1 MALSFDYSF
10 REGVHVA
17 TDSVIKPS
25 AVMQNYHHHKFPIT
39 TNPLDYGSLV
49 LQENNKFVIEM
60 DKGYI
65 ALIETSDTT
74 RNVKIRK
81 GGNILFEY
89 TDTILSPN
97 SFERRIGQN
106 TFRYVDGILSLQKSL
121 KKTRTIS
128 KKALTKLLSKNFMT
142 MDLETQTDN
151 NQITPICVGVFDG
164 VDSRA
169 YYLQD
174 FLGDVESMLLKS
186 LRSILKS
193 KYDGYVVYIHNL
205 SGFDGNMLLKYM
217 TKVGKVKPIIHEGRI
232 ISIKLSAANCT
243 LTFYD
248 SYQLLPVSLSKLAL
262 TFGVTEKGLYP
273 YKFLV
278 NTSFKLNYQGAVPDI
293 EFFDNISKEQYNEY
307 CKDFQGLE
315 WNLKDETIK
324 YCIQDCVS
332 LHQVIS
338 KFRSLIFECYSLD
351 VLDYPTLS
359 SLSFSIYR
367 SGFMP
372 KDSLAQI
379 SGSMYAHL
387 KRSYIGGRVD
397 MFIPSGEN
405 LFHYD
410 VNSLYPSVMKNFDMP
425 VGTPTAFFG
434 DILAHQPEAFGFFN
448 VKVTAPDN
456 LKHPIIQCHV
466 NTKNGLRS
474 IAGTGTFETMLFSE
488 EIKNALKYGYKFEV
502 QSGYTFERGKVF
514 ESFIQNLY
522 LLRTT
527 YPKSN
532 PLNLVAKLLMNSL
545 YGRFGMD
552 TNFGETAVVSKAK
565 YPKFE
570 DKHADGITDILDL
583 DGSFLVQYTD
593 LAKEEKS
600 LVNSYYETHN
610 SNIAVASAISAY
622 GRILMSSLLNSTEYS
637 GGLV

>member
-1 MALSFDYSF
+1 MKKNFTKTNYSINSYYCPSVDSLLTSDFISNSIDQFWLDIASKKLNKDNHMIFIPRIKLNNGSYATLCNLQRLNLTDKEKIKELLIDKVTQDNNAYNAIPLMALSFDYSF
-10 REGVHVA
+10 REGAHVH
-17 TDSVIKPS
+17 TDSLIKPS
-25 AVMQNYHHHKFPIT
+25 VVMQNYHHHKFPIT
-39 TNPLDYGSLV
+39 TNPLDYGV
-49 LQENNKFVIEM
+49 LLFHKGNDYIIRM
-60 DKGYI
+60 DKGYT
-65 ALIETSDTT
+65 ALIEADSKGSK
-74 RNVKIRK
+74 VKIEK

-89 TDTILSPN
+89 TDTVLSPN

-106 TFRYVDGILSLQKSL
+106 TFKYVDGVLSLQKSL

-128 KKALTKLLSKNFMT
+128 KKALTKLLSNNFMT
-142 MDLETQTDN
+142 LDLETQTDSN
-151 NQITPICVGVFDG
+151 KITPICVGVFDG
-164 VDSRA
+164 TDSIS
-169 YYLQD
+169 YYLLD
-174 FLGDVESMLLKS
+174 FLGDVEAMLIKS
-186 LRSILKS
+186 LRSILKP
-193 KYDGYVVYIHNL
+193 KYDGYKVYVHNL
-205 SGFDGNMLLKYM
+205 SGFDGNLLLKYM
-217 TKVGKVKPIIHEGRI
+217 TKVGKVKPVIHEGRI
-232 ISIKLSAANCT
+232 ISINLSAAKCS

-248 SYQLLPVSLSKLAL
+248 SYQLLPVSLSKLAV

-293 EFFDNISKEQYNEY
+293 EFFDNISKEQYKEY

-405 LFHYD
+405 LYHYD

-434 DILAHQPEAFGFFN
+434 DILAHQPDAFGFF
-448 VKVTAPDN
+448 
-456 LKHPIIQCHV
+456 
-466 NTKNGLRS
+466 
-474 IAGTGTFETMLFSE
+474 
-488 EIKNALKYGYKFEV
+488 
-502 QSGYTFERGKVF
+502 
-514 ESFIQNLY
+514 
-522 LLRTT
+522 
-527 YPKSN
+527 
-532 PLNLVAKLLMNSL
+532 
-545 YGRFGMD
+545 
-552 TNFGETAVVSKAK
+552 
-565 YPKFE
+565 
-570 DKHADGITDILDL
+570 
-583 DGSFLVQYTD
+583 
-593 LAKEEKS
+593 
-600 LVNSYYETHN
+600 
-610 SNIAVASAISAY
+610 NIAVASAI
-622 GRILMSSLLNSTEYS
+622 RI
-637 GGLV
+637 